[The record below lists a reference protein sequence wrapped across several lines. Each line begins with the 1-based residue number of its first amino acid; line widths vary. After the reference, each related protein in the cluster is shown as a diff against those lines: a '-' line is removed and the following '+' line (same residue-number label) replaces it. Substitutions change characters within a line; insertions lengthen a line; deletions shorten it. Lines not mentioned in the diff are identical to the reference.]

1 MEKVRFSVTIYIY
14 LLACI
19 STLLDGFILIF
30 IGYNS
35 SILTKMNK
43 WEESKIFY
51 LDLNFHFSSA
61 LGGLFCLLF
70 AKDTNRE
77 ALNLAA
83 IVTLIAFLVSIAL
96 INISSFFIYLS
107 VFSIICISNGH
118 LQNICVNAIVKKFSE
133 KTRAVFWG
141 YAYFFNQFGKFL
153 FASLIFKFD
162 KDVKDGKID
171 ITIFPIF
178 TIIMVQIV
186 FIIILLT
193 LMNKRSLLKQKIS
206 IKKESLKSK
215 ANKEKRHLLGEND
228 SSLVNCNL
236 GAISKI
242 DLFGFDKERNC
253 YTHVDNNFSKNYNN
267 NFITNINKKFILDKQ
282 IDKKEANK
290 QKEENGKANKGNN
303 IRSSTSNLSNLLIGN
318 FRKDSKKKN
327 YSDNKIKNKSENFSA
342 DDIENKNNEKKNPET
357 FEFQMIPQIQ
367 QKKNNN
373 NKNHISINNNYK
385 KQPLSNKEYI
395 ISTLKAIFAQQIFY
409 HQFSMIFIN
418 FSLGIQFF
426 SLINIFP
433 HLHYNY
439 TYSVL
444 TEEIFFSKLIHL
456 ILLFFFP
463 LLFLF
468 KKLTRKAILLF
479 AFSSN
484 FIINALVLVNCI
496 NSTAFV
502 HIFRFIWNICYI
514 TTNLYNCEAAPFKV
528 RYLNTSI
535 MNLFFK
541 LSCMIEITVIERL
554 MRINLFLPVVL
565 NLFILLMDNL
575 LVSKLEFETH
585 FKSLAQIKF
594 ELN

>member
-1 MEKVRFSVTIYIY
+1 M
-14 LLACI
+14 
-19 STLLDGFILIF
+19 LDGFILIF

-35 SILTKMNK
+35 SILTKINQ
-43 WEESKIFY
+43 WEESKIYY

-70 AKDTNRE
+70 AKDTNQN

-83 IVTLIAFLVSIAL
+83 IITLTAFLVSIAL
-96 INISSFFIYLS
+96 INISSFTIYLS

-162 KDVKDGKID
+162 KDIKEGKID
-171 ITIFPIF
+171 VTIFPIF
-178 TIIMVQIV
+178 TIIMIQIV

-193 LMNKRSLLKQKIS
+193 LMKKRSLLKQKMKS
-206 IKKESLKSK
+206 KLQSLNSKAKKEKWLLESDQDGNLVSNGCNSSK
-215 ANKEKRHLLGEND
+215 NELIEFEKQ
-228 SSLVNCNL
+228 
-236 GAISKI
+236 
-242 DLFGFDKERNC
+242 
-253 YTHVDNNFSKNYNN
+253 NNFVNLENRKKLVFYLTQGLKAKDIEANENSETNKIRNSNRNVSSFLIENQKKDLEIKNN
-267 NFITNINKKFILDKQ
+267 NH
-282 IDKKEANK
+282 
-290 QKEENGKANKGNN
+290 
-303 IRSSTSNLSNLLIGN
+303 
-318 FRKDSKKKN
+318 
-327 YSDNKIKNKSENFSA
+327 KIKSNIKENFSS
-342 DDIENKNNEKKNPET
+342 DDIENTKNKKQLLQKNKQELL
-357 FEFQMIPQIQ
+357 EIKAAPQPP
-367 QKKNNN
+367 KY
-373 NKNHISINNNYK
+373 NKN
-385 KQPLSNKEYI
+385 QPLSNKEYFTN
-395 ISTLKAIFAQQIFY
+395 TLKATFSQEILH

-463 LLFLF
+463 LLFLI
-468 KKLTRKAILLF
+468 KKLTRKSLLLF
-479 AFSSN
+479 AFCSN
-484 FIINALVLVNCI
+484 FIINLLVLINFI

-502 HIFRFIWNICYI
+502 HTFRFIWNICYI
-514 TTNLYNCEAAPFKV
+514 TTNLYNCEAAPFKI

-535 MNLFFK
+535 MNFFFK
-541 LSCMIEITVIERL
+541 ISCMIEIIIIERL
-554 MRINLFLPVVL
+554 INVDLFLPVAF

-575 LVSKLEFETH
+575 LVSKLEYETH
-585 FKSLAQIKF
+585 FKSLEQIKL

>member
-1 MEKVRFSVTIYIY
+1 M
-14 LLACI
+14 
-19 STLLDGFILIF
+19 LDGFILIF

-35 SILTKMNK
+35 SILTKINQ
-43 WEESKIFY
+43 WEESKIYY

-70 AKDTNRE
+70 AKDTNQN

-83 IVTLIAFLVSIAL
+83 IITLTAFLVSIAL
-96 INISSFFIYLS
+96 INISSFTIYLS

-162 KDVKDGKID
+162 KDIKEGKID
-171 ITIFPIF
+171 VTIFPIF
-178 TIIMVQIV
+178 TIIMIQIV

-193 LMNKRSLLKQKIS
+193 LMKKRSLLKQKMKS
-206 IKKESLKSK
+206 KLQSLNSKAKKEKWLLESDQDGNLVSNGCNSSK
-215 ANKEKRHLLGEND
+215 NELIEFEKQ
-228 SSLVNCNL
+228 
-236 GAISKI
+236 
-242 DLFGFDKERNC
+242 
-253 YTHVDNNFSKNYNN
+253 NNFVNLENRKKLVFYLTQGLKAKDIEANENSETNKIRNSNRNVSSFLIENQKKDLEIKNN
-267 NFITNINKKFILDKQ
+267 NH
-282 IDKKEANK
+282 
-290 QKEENGKANKGNN
+290 
-303 IRSSTSNLSNLLIGN
+303 
-318 FRKDSKKKN
+318 
-327 YSDNKIKNKSENFSA
+327 KIKSNIKENFSS
-342 DDIENKNNEKKNPET
+342 DDIENTKNKKKLLQKNKQELL
-357 FEFQMIPQIQ
+357 EIKAAPQPP
-367 QKKNNN
+367 KY
-373 NKNHISINNNYK
+373 NKN
-385 KQPLSNKEYI
+385 QPLSNKEYFTN
-395 ISTLKAIFAQQIFY
+395 TLKATFSQEILH

-463 LLFLF
+463 LLFLI
-468 KKLTRKAILLF
+468 KKLTRKSLLLF
-479 AFSSN
+479 AFCSN
-484 FIINALVLVNCI
+484 FIINLLVLINFI

-502 HIFRFIWNICYI
+502 HTFRFIWNICYI
-514 TTNLYNCEAAPFKV
+514 TTNLYNCEAAPFKI

-535 MNLFFK
+535 MNFFFK
-541 LSCMIEITVIERL
+541 ISCMIEIIIIERL
-554 MRINLFLPVVL
+554 INVDLFLPVAF

-575 LVSKLEFETH
+575 LVSKLEYETH
-585 FKSLAQIKF
+585 FKSLEQIKL